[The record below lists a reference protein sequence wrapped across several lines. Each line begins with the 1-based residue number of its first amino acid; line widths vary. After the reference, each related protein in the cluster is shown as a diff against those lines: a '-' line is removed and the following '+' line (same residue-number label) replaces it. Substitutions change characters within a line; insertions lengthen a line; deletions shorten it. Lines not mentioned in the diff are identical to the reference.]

1 MLQMRGVGRARASA
15 DHACH
20 TEHVVGNLEMKA
32 QQARDGLAAAG
43 YSRAAFNALHEA
55 ERELAA
61 SKGEE
66 WAEPVDLAVVWD
78 GGAPLPH
85 VISSGRRTILICRA
99 ADRDPDWDGTRV
111 RLVSPTDT
119 EPVGHLEFTFEGCS
133 ATRFGGP
140 NDEVLHG
147 HPLSSRGLDGY
158 GVHLVHNSRWIA
170 EEEAINSVHPQHV
183 GGWSERLSHYFFVF
197 HDEMFEALARS
208 VSVEEV
214 QGTMSELLTSAASRI
229 IHA

>member
-1 MLQMRGVGRARASA
+1 
-15 DHACH
+15 
-20 TEHVVGNLEMKA
+20 MKA

-170 EEEAINSVHPQHV
+170 EEEAINSVHPPARGRVVRAHQPLLLRLPRRDVRGPGTIGLRRRGTGHDV
-183 GGWSERLSHYFFVF
+183 GATHERSLTDHPRLRARA
-197 HDEMFEALARS
+197 EEAS
-208 VSVEEV
+208 VLEE
-214 QGTMSELLTSAASRI
+214 SPLCAIASG
-229 IHA
+229 